1 MGTAARLLVVD
12 DDDLNRDML
21 RRRLQRSGYQVEVAE
36 DGRQALALLESGRFD
51 LVLLDNMM
59 PGMSGIEVLE
69 RLRQNLSAS
78 ELPVIMVTAQCESDN
93 VVRALQLGAN
103 DYITKP
109 VDIAVA
115 VARIETQ
122 LVQRSDFATQRTI
135 DSLTS
140 LPNRAWLEEELR
152 RINARGQPCRLLV
165 LEPDHHH
172 YRTEESLGPDAFGRL
187 MNTIAAR
194 LRDLAQ
200 NLQAQAVRCGNHHF
214 ALLLAGDGLGVSGPD
229 LATRVAAVFGEPLSL
244 DGMAVFLN
252 PAMGLASRQAGDRSE
267 TLLQDAYA
275 AVRYA
280 RQQGAGRCE
289 VFHPDM
295 RVQDLQSLR
304 LENDLWLA
312 VEREEWVVYY
322 QPKVNLQS
330 GEIEGCEALVRWNR
344 PGHGLVM
351 PSDFIAVAERSGAI
365 VALGRQ
371 VLDRA
376 CRDMVALRA
385 SFPNLTVSVNVSG
398 RQFSE
403 PDLVEQIQG
412 IIAATGLPPTA
423 LRLEVTETS
432 VMANPSS
439 AQALL
444 KQLRHLGVGIKLDD
458 FGTGYSSLAYLQQ
471 FPFDT
476 LKIDRSLVEPLAPGT
491 ESAAIVE
498 TIIALARTLN
508 MQVVA
513 EGIETPQQLKLLQQL
528 GCQYGQGFWFSRP
541 VDLKHFRALLDGW
554 IPAALHFPPQPASE
568 ELCPNCY

>member
-1 MGTAARLLVVD
+1 MGTDALLLVVD
-12 DDDLNRDML
+12 DDELNRDLL
-21 RRRLQRSGYQVEVAE
+21 RRRLRRSGYRVEIAE
-36 DGRQALALLESGRFD
+36 DGLQALALLESSPFD

-59 PGMSGIEVLE
+59 PGMCGIEVLE

-78 ELPVIMVTAQCESDN
+78 ELPVIMVTAQCESEN

-109 VDIAVA
+109 VDMAVA
-115 VARIETQ
+115 MARIETQ
-122 LVQRSDFATQRTI
+122 LAQRSDFATQRTV
-135 DSLTS
+135 DPLTS
-140 LPNRAWLEEELR
+140 LPNRVWLEEELG
-152 RINARGQPCRLLV
+152 RIHAREHCCQLLV
-165 LEPDHHH
+165 IEPDQSN
-172 YRTEESLGPDAFGRL
+172 RTEESLTPATAGNLLRA
-187 MNTIAAR
+187 TAAR
-194 LRDLAQ
+194 LRDLAV
-200 NLQAQAVRCGNHHF
+200 NLHGQAVRCGNHHF
-214 ALLLAGDGLGVSGPD
+214 ALLLENDGLGVGGLD
-229 LATRVAAVFGEPLSL
+229 LSARVDAAFQEPFSL
-244 DGMAVFLN
+244 DGATLFVN
-252 PAMGLASRQAGDRSE
+252 PTMGIASGHAAGPCD
-267 TLLQDAYA
+267 TLLQDAYSA
-275 AVRYA
+275 LRHA
-280 RQQGAGRCE
+280 RQQGTGHCQ

-295 RVQDLQSLR
+295 RVQDLESLH

-312 VEREEWVVYY
+312 IEREEWVVHY
-322 QPKVNLQS
+322 QPKVNLQT

-351 PSDFIAVAERSGAI
+351 PSDFIEVAERSGAI

-376 CRDMVALRA
+376 CRDTVALRA

-403 PDLVEQIQG
+403 PDLVEQVQG

-432 VMANPSS
+432 VMANPSA

-471 FPFDT
+471 FSFDT
-476 LKIDRSLVEPLAPGT
+476 LKIDRSLVASLAPST
-491 ESAAIVE
+491 ETYAIVE
-498 TIIALARTLN
+498 AILALARTLN
-508 MQVVA
+508 LRVVA